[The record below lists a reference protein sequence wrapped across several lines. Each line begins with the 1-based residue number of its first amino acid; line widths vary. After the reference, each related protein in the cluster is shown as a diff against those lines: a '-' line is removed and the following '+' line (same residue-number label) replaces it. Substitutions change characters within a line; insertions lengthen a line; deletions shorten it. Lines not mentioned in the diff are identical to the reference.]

1 MDIQMLLSFF
11 KMIFALILVIL
22 IANVTLKFLNSK
34 INSKGRMIKIIEK
47 ISVDAHS
54 SIGIVQIMGDYYLMS
69 FTEKENLI
77 LKDLSK
83 EDVDKYLLDKTINE
97 DFHNNRIDISKFIKR
112 YKSE

>member
-11 KMIFALILVIL
+11 KMIFVLILVIL

-54 SIGIVQIMGDYYLMS
+54 SIGIVQIMADYYLMS
-69 FTEKENLI
+69 FSEKENLI

>member
-11 KMIFALILVIL
+11 KMIFVLILVIL

-69 FTEKENLI
+69 FSEKENLI

-83 EDVDKYLLDKTINE
+83 DDVDKYLLDKTINE

>member
-11 KMIFALILVIL
+11 KMIFVLILVIL

-34 INSKGRMIKIIEK
+34 INSKGRMIKIVEK

-83 EDVDKYLLDKTINE
+83 DDVDQYLLDKTINE

>member
-11 KMIFALILVIL
+11 KMIFVLILVIL

-83 EDVDKYLLDKTINE
+83 DDVDKYLLDKTINE

>member
-11 KMIFALILVIL
+11 KMIFVLILVIL

-69 FTEKENLI
+69 FSEKENLI

>member
-11 KMIFALILVIL
+11 KMIFVLILVIL

-83 EDVDKYLLDKTINE
+83 DDVDKYLLDKKINE

>member
-1 MDIQMLLSFF
+1 MDIQMLLSFL
-11 KMIFALILVIL
+11 KMIFVLILVIL

-34 INSKGRMIKIIEK
+34 INTNGRMIKIIEK

-69 FTEKENLI
+69 FTEKENTI

-83 EDVDKYLLDKTINE
+83 EDIEQYLLDKTINE
-97 DFHNNRIDISKFIKR
+97 DFHNNRVDISKLIKR

>member
-11 KMIFALILVIL
+11 KMIFVLILVIL

-54 SIGIVQIMGDYYLMS
+54 SIGIVQIMADYYLMS